1 MMTRL
6 SKPAETL
13 KARNAVGNALRGV
26 PLKRQ
31 ACDDAG
37 NGTES
42 FPYRI
47 LWVARSFALLAT
59 LLVLA
64 IGCGRSEAP
73 RFKLNLEGRDLSE
86 LAVLYSDE
94 ASTRETKEH
103 RQQQIDQVVN
113 LLYAVFGTPDEP
125 DPFEREDPQ
134 KYPSILTEVG
144 FNLDQ
149 LRMAAGPTWSDGEGR
164 SHGLYREHCMH
175 CHGIS
180 GDGAG
185 PTAAFLMPYPRDYR
199 QGKYKFKST
208 ERSATPT
215 RADLKRTVEYGI
227 PGTAM
232 PSFALLPEDEVDALV
247 EYVKYLSVRGVTE
260 DTLLT
265 MVLQDEEIPSTR
277 EALVA
282 DIIQP
287 IMEMWAAAEGQ
298 IIAPAAPTST
308 TPETLAV
315 SIEAGRKLFQDPLRA
330 KCYSC
335 HGPTALGDPP
345 DAYFDDWNKPKADLN
360 NPELVAERYT
370 LPTQELDPRNL
381 RLGIF
386 RGGRRPVDIYRRVH
400 AGINGTPMPAAGPA
414 APGGQGAL
422 SPEEIWSLVNY
433 VLSLPYERMSE
444 TGTHEPTIEKRTL

>member
-1 MMTRL
+1 MMTRRL
-6 SKPAETL
+6 L
-13 KARNAVGNALRGV
+13 N
-26 PLKRQ
+26 
-31 ACDDAG
+31 
-37 NGTES
+37 
-42 FPYRI
+42 
-47 LWVARSFALLAT
+47 VARSILLLAAGLT
-59 LLVLA
+59 LSV
-64 IGCGRSEAP
+64 GCGRSEAP
-73 RFKLNLEGRDLSE
+73 RFKLNLEGRDLTEFSV
-86 LAVLYSDE
+86 AYDDDQ
-94 ASTRETKEH
+94 STRETKER
-103 RQQQIDQVVN
+103 RQQQRDQTVN
-113 LLYAVFGTPDEP
+113 LLYALFGTPDEP
-125 DPFEREDPQ
+125 DPFEQQDPQ
-134 KYPSILTEVG
+134 KYPSILTQVG
-144 FNLDQ
+144 FNLSQ
-149 LRMAAGPTWSDGEGR
+149 LRMAAGPTWSDDEGTR
-164 SHGLYREHCMH
+164 HGLYRKHCVH

-215 RADLKRTVEYGI
+215 RADLKRTIEQGV

-232 PSFALLPEDEVDALV
+232 PSFALLPDDEVEALV

-265 MVLQDEEIPSTR
+265 MAMQDEEIPTTR
-277 EALVA
+277 EALLA

-287 IMEMWAAAEGQ
+287 VMEMWAAAEGS
-298 IIAPAAPTST
+298 IITPTPPASS
-308 TPETLAV
+308 TPEALAA

-345 DAYFDDWNKPKADLN
+345 DPYYDDWNKPKADLIDSMVKQN
-360 NPELVAERYT
+360 ISLSQARSRVAEEYT
-370 LPTQELDPRNL
+370 LPLQELDPRNL

-386 RGGRRPVDIYRRVH
+386 RGGRRPIDIYRRVH

-422 SPEEIWSLVNY
+422 NPDEIWNLVNY
-433 VLSLPYERMSE
+433 ILSLPYERISE
-444 TGTHEPTIEKRTL
+444 TGAHEPTIEKKTL